1 MDRAGLAITTVL
13 ATVVLM
19 TEGVV
24 SKVKTWLS
32 YFFIVC
38 TAYQAAAFLTTIC
51 AGRRFGHSAKQD
63 AFAASQPALPVVRPP
78 RATCSPSAWAE
89 RNWPG
94 LSTWLASVFMVCE
107 ELTGHPEDDMQDL
120 FAIRFLVPSFL
131 LVCILLPLLTLSV
144 CSGADC
150 PKEEHPDAGVYSD
163 LFLANAIG
171 FGLWCVAFAVSVYG
185 RRARPWF
192 DNLKRTREHLSNR
205 VTLRRER

>member
-94 LSTWLASVFMVCE
+94 LSTWLASVFMACE

-150 PKEEHPDAGVYSD
+150 PKEEHPDAGVHSD

-171 FGLWCVAFAVSVYG
+171 LGLWCVAFAVSVYG
-185 RRARPWF
+185 RRARPRF
-192 DNLKRTREHLSNR
+192 DSLKRTREHLFNR